1 MSRAAMAPIPIKLV
15 RGALALPR
23 TKVMVPEDDP
33 GGVDGDW
40 YQLQLINPPD
50 SGDVMDSATAD
61 HKSMRMFEINFW
73 YHQVAIVLEGEMVC
87 QDVSTGEVYR
97 GHQGDV
103 FHWAPGLRLQ
113 FGGRFRAL
121 GTKTP
126 IPMRWIDTAEGKQE
140 RLMYTLAD
148 EISLEGAPPDE
159 MRQIAPSL
167 LPPPRRRMKFV
178 RDAMSAVP
186 VKVDSRVNPGGDW
199 WRVALVDPLDTDLVA
214 SACIEEHRGTGT
226 IHRDH
231 RWHEVALVLDG
242 NLSTENLATGEA
254 FHAVKGDLFYWGP
267 GLQQGLEGKFR
278 IFSMKT
284 PEPEINAY
292 DLDAASRLPGT
303 PPDEVV
309 SELMHEA

>member
-1 MSRAAMAPIPIKLV
+1 MSDAPMAPLPIKLV
-15 RGALALPR
+15 RGALDLPR
-23 TKVMVPEDDP
+23 TKVAVPQGGT

-61 HKSMRMFEINFW
+61 HKSMSMFEIYFW

-97 GHQGDV
+97 GHEGDV
-103 FHWAPGLRLQ
+103 FHWAPGLHLQ
-113 FGGRFRAL
+113 FGGVFRAL

-126 IPMRWIDTAEGKQE
+126 IPMRWIDTPEGKRE
-140 RLMYTLAD
+140 RLMYTLDD
-148 EISLEGAPPDE
+148 EILLAGEPPDE
-159 MRQIAPSL
+159 MRQVAPSL
-167 LPPPRRRMKFV
+167 LRPPRRRMKFV
-178 RDAMSAVP
+178 RGAMSAAP
-186 VKVDSRVNPGGDW
+186 VKVDSPVNRGGDW
-199 WRVALVDPLDTDLVA
+199 WRIALVDPSDTNLVA
-214 SACIEEHRGTGT
+214 SACIEEHRGAGT

-231 RWHEVALVLDG
+231 RWHEVALVLEG
-242 NLSTENLATGEA
+242 NLTTENLATGEA
-254 FHAVKGDLFYWGP
+254 FHAAKGDLFYWGP

-292 DLDAASRLPGT
+292 ELDEASRHPGT
-303 PPDEVV
+303 PPDEVIA
-309 SELMHEA
+309 ELLHEA